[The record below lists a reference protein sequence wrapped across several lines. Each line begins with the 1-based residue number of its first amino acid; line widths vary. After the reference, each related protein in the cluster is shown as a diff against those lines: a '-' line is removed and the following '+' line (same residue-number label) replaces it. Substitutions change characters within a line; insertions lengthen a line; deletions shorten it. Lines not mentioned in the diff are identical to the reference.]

1 MPIILLSFAEVT
13 QYCGLGSDW
22 WLIIREYSLVPFVLW
37 MSLNA
42 AQAC

>member
-1 MPIILLSFAEVT
+1 MLIVSISLAEIT

-22 WLIIREYSLVPFVLW
+22 WLIIREYSLVSFVLL